1 MKVMKGKYDDDLSE
15 ILVNKNPSP
24 VEDDGDDND
33 DDSHDND
40 DIHDRHDAFD
50 GSMRSKGV
58 SYLLE
63 AIADLAAALCVRLS
77 SLSE

>member
-1 MKVMKGKYDDDLSE
+1 M
-15 ILVNKNPSP
+15 NKNLSP
-24 VEDDGDDND
+24 VEDDSDGND

-63 AIADLAAALCVRLS
+63 AIAELAALPCELGSVL
-77 SLSE
+77 